1 VLLAYWVAIMSMAFT
16 TVADEIHPPPYR
28 DSARRYTID
37 SGRTVVSFEVRSL
50 GIFRQRGWFGASY
63 GHVALDVH
71 AAEGTFDVVIDAT
84 TIQASSDARL
94 RIIRGA
100 GFLNVEQFPEITY
113 KAKHVAFNN
122 GKPIRVDGE
131 LTLLGITHPV
141 PLKVSAYQ
149 CTSPADETLRRCS
162 MDASAMFR
170 RSDFGMTG
178 SMPLAG
184 NRVRLAIHAEATA
197 EGSMRTSHGGKAE
210 ALWQGKPSGSVLPRV
225 FAGGMNQGS
234 LSGVAMRPG
243 MVP

>member
-1 VLLAYWVAIMSMAFT
+1 MREIFVALLVMGPTCTLLSAADALRDAKQQPTSYC
-16 TVADEIHPPPYR
+16 ADELKSQPYR
-28 DSARRYTID
+28 DSAQRYTID
-37 SGRTVVSFEVRSL
+37 SARTVVSFEVRSL

-63 GHVALDVH
+63 GHVTLDPL

-94 RIIRGA
+94 RIVRGS
-100 GFLNVEQFPEITY
+100 GFLNVEQFPEIAY
-113 KAKHVAFNN
+113 KAKHVAFYN

-131 LTLLGITHPV
+131 LTLLGVTHPV

-149 CTSPADETLRRCS
+149 CTSPADEALRRCM

-184 NRVRLAIHAEATA
+184 NRVKLAIHAEATA
-197 EGSMRTSHGGKAE
+197 DGSIRTSGGGEAE
-210 ALWQGKPSGSVLPRV
+210 ALWQDKP
-225 FAGGMNQGS
+225 
-234 LSGVAMRPG
+234 
-243 MVP
+243 

>member
-1 VLLAYWVAIMSMAFT
+1 MVLAYLVAIMTMAFT
-16 TVADEIHPPPYR
+16 TVADEIHPPPHR
-28 DSARRYTID
+28 DSAQRYTID
-37 SGRTVVSFEVRSL
+37 SARTVVSFEVRSL

-63 GHVALDVH
+63 GHVTLDPH

-94 RIIRGA
+94 RIIRGS
-100 GFLNVEQFPEITY
+100 GFLNVKQFPEIAY
-113 KAKHVAFNN
+113 RAEHLAFNN

-131 LTLLGITHPV
+131 LTLLGVTHPV

-149 CTSPADETLRRCS
+149 CTSPNYEPLRRCT

-184 NRVRLAIHAEATA
+184 DRIGLAIHAEATA
-197 EGSMRTSHGGKAE
+197 DGSMKNE
-210 ALWQGKPSGSVLPRV
+210 
-225 FAGGMNQGS
+225 
-234 LSGVAMRPG
+234 
-243 MVP
+243 